1 MSVVRCQLSVNFN
14 GQESSLFSLVG
25 GGPQGSWAGQETY
38 ITASNDNADCVEE
51 DDRFKFCDDL
61 SILELLMLGD
71 ILTEYNFL
79 EQVASDVG
87 IYQKFLPTQGT
98 QINLDKIAM
107 WTEDNLMKLKESKS
121 NYIIFTRA
129 RQDFATRVTVNNKL
143 IERQQYV
150 KLLGVWLQ
158 EDCGWGKQ
166 IKSHARRP
174 T

>member
-1 MSVVRCQLSVNFN
+1 
-14 GQESSLFSLVG
+14 
-25 GGPQGSWAGQETY
+25 
-38 ITASNDNADCVEE
+38 
-51 DDRFKFCDDL
+51 
-61 SILELLMLGD
+61 MLGD

-87 IYQKFLPTQGT
+87 IDQKFLPTQGT

-121 NYIIFTRA
+121 NYIIFTRS

-150 KLLGVWLQ
+150 KLLGV
-158 EDCGWGKQ
+158 
-166 IKSHARRP
+166 
-174 T
+174 